1 MGVEQELVRHLVECR
16 FADIPPATIEKQKA
30 LFIDTLGVAV
40 GGVRASGVQAM
51 LDVITEA
58 GGRPESTVIG
68 RKEKAPSFLAAM
80 GNTFMAHALDFDDMH
95 EDAGIHANVCV
106 IPAALAVAEKI
117 GGINGNALLTAVTC
131 AVDLA
136 CRMGVSIPL
145 LRGWHATTTFG
156 VFGAAAAACKI
167 LALDEAKTANALG
180 IAYSQAAGNRQGRL
194 EGTLT
199 KRIQVALAVKSG
211 ILAALLAQK
220 GLTGPARFIE
230 GDWGMLNLYVDRD
243 QVEQRKSAAHVLTK
257 DLGKIFLGDELSIK
271 PYPCCK
277 ATHTAIHNVL
287 ALRKG
292 HQLRPEDVEQVTVSV
307 SNGAYQTVGRPFEI
321 RTEAQVDAQFSIPYT
336 VATALLTGKV
346 GPGDFRE
353 ETIRDP
359 RRMELAKRV
368 NVVIDPLLREPS
380 TTVVNQASRV
390 EIKARS
396 GNYVSASG
404 TAKGHPEN
412 PLTGDELFSKFL
424 ECFRFG
430 LPELASAERVRDI
443 FDTLMNVEKVEDAR
457 QITRLLICE
466 A

>member
-1 MGVEQELVRHLVECR
+1 MGVEQELVSHLVGCR
-16 FADIPPATIEKQKA
+16 FEDIPPLTIEKQKA
-30 LFIDTLGVAV
+30 LFVDTLGVAV

-58 GGRPESTVIG
+58 GGRPEATLVG
-68 RKEKAPSFLAAM
+68 RKDKVPSFLAAM
-80 GNTFMAHALDFDDMH
+80 GNSFMAHALDFDDMH

-106 IPAALAVAEKI
+106 IPAALAVAEKV
-117 GGINGNALLTAVTC
+117 GGISGNALLTAVVC
-131 AVDLA
+131 GVDLA

-156 VFGAAAAACKI
+156 VFGATAAACKI
-167 LALDEAKTANALG
+167 LALDETKTASALG

-199 KRIQVALAVKSG
+199 KRIQVALAAKSG

-220 GLTGPARFIE
+220 GLTGPTRFIE

-243 QVEQRKSAAHVLTK
+243 QIEQRKSAAYSLAK
-257 DLGKIFLGDELSIK
+257 DLGQHFLGDELSIK

-292 HQLRPEDVEQVTVSV
+292 HQLKPEDVEQVTVSI

-321 RTEAQVDAQFSIPYT
+321 RTEAQVDAQFSVAYT
-336 VATALLTGKV
+336 VATALLTGNV

-368 NVVIDPLLREPS
+368 KVVVDPSFREPS
-380 TTVVNQASRV
+380 TTVVNLASRV
-390 EIKARS
+390 EIRAAG
-396 GNYVSASG
+396 GNYVSSSG
-404 TAKGHPEN
+404 TSKGHPDH
-412 PLTGDELFSKFL
+412 PLTGDELFSKFH

-430 LPELASAERVRDI
+430 LPELASTERAREI
-443 FDTLMNVEKVEDAR
+443 FDKLMNLEKVGDAR
-457 QITRLLICE
+457 QITRLLSCE
-466 A
+466 G

>member
-1 MGVEQELVRHLVECR
+1 MGVEKELVRHLVGCR
-16 FADIPPATIEKQKA
+16 FEDIPPVTIEKQKA
-30 LFIDTLGVAV
+30 LFVDTLGVAV

-58 GGRPESTVIG
+58 GGRPEATLIG
-68 RKEKAPSFLAAM
+68 RKDKVPSFLAAM
-80 GNTFMAHALDFDDMH
+80 GNSFMAHALDFDDMH
-95 EDAGIHANVCV
+95 EEAGIHANVCV
-106 IPAALAVAEKI
+106 IPAALAVAEKM
-117 GGINGNALLTAVTC
+117 GGINGNALLTAVVC
-131 AVDLA
+131 GVDLA

-167 LALDEAKTANALG
+167 LALDEIKTANALG
-180 IAYSQAAGNRQGRL
+180 IAYSQSAGNRQGRL

-220 GLTGPARFIE
+220 GLTGPAQFIE

-243 QVEQRKSAAHVLTK
+243 QIEPRKSAAYSLAK
-257 DLGKIFLGDELSIK
+257 DLGQHFLGDELSIK

-292 HQLRPEDVEQVTVSV
+292 HQLRSEDVEQVTVSI

-321 RTEAQVDAQFSIPYT
+321 RTEPQVDAQFSIAYT
-336 VATALLTGKV
+336 VATALLTGNV

-359 RRMELAKRV
+359 HRMELAKRV
-368 NVVIDPLLREPS
+368 KVVVDPSFREPS
-380 TTVVNQASRV
+380 TTVVNLASRV
-390 EIKARS
+390 EIKAAG
-396 GNYVSASG
+396 GNYVAASD
-404 TAKGHPEN
+404 TSKGHPEN
-412 PLTGDELFSKFL
+412 PLTGDELFSKFF

-430 LPELASAERVRDI
+430 LPELASTGRVREI
-443 FDTLMNVEKVEDAR
+443 FDKLMNLEKVEDTR
-457 QITRLLICE
+457 QITRLLIYDK
-466 A
+466 

>member
-16 FADIPPATIEKQKA
+16 FEDIPPATIEKQKT
-30 LFIDTLGVAV
+30 LFVDTLGVAV

-51 LDVITEA
+51 LDVITET
-58 GGRPESTVIG
+58 GGRPESTLVG
-68 RKEKAPSFLAAM
+68 RKEKVPAFLAAM

-95 EDAGIHANVCV
+95 EDAGIHANVCA
-106 IPAALAVAEKI
+106 IPAALAVAEKL
-117 GGINGNALLTAVTC
+117 GGIDGNALLTAVVC
-131 AVDLA
+131 GVDLA

-167 LALDEAKTANALG
+167 LALDEAKTASALG

-243 QVEQRKSAAHVLTK
+243 QVEQRKNAALSLTR
-257 DLGKIFLGDELSIK
+257 DLGKCFLGDELSIK

-292 HQLRPEDVEQVTVSV
+292 HQLRSEDVEQVTVSV

-353 ETIRDP
+353 ETIRES

-368 NVVIDPLLREPS
+368 QVVVDPSFREPS
-380 TTVVNQASRV
+380 TTAVNQASRV
-390 EIKARS
+390 EIKASS
-396 GNYVSASG
+396 GNYVASSG

-412 PLTGDELFSKFL
+412 PLSGDELFSKFH
-424 ECFRFG
+424 ECYRFG
-430 LPELASAERVRDI
+430 LPELASTERVREI
-443 FDTLMNVEKVEDAR
+443 FDTLMNLEKIEDAG
-457 QITRLLICE
+457 QIARLLTCE